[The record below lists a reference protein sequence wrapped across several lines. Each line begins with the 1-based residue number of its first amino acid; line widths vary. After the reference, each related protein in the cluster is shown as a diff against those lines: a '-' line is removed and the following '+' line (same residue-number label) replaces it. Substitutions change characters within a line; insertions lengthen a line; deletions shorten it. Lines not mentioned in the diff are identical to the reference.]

1 MAEQMAP
8 DDLRDDMDEV
18 GGEGASEGP
27 PSPARADRRPAR
39 YPRPAGATDTG
50 QEGRARPAVS
60 EAEVAPCECPE
71 LCLRDHEN
79 E

>member
-1 MAEQMAP
+1 MTEQMTLNEI
-8 DDLRDDMDEV
+8 DDLE
-18 GGEGASEGP
+18 S
-27 PSPARADRRPAR
+27 
-39 YPRPAGATDTG
+39 AGMT
-50 QEGRARPAVS
+50 GRARPAVS

>member
-1 MAEQMAP
+1 MTEQLTL
-8 DDLRDDMDEV
+8 DDVADLAIPGGMD
-18 GGEGASEGP
+18 
-27 PSPARADRRPAR
+27 
-39 YPRPAGATDTG
+39 
-50 QEGRARPAVS
+50 GRARPAVS

>member
-1 MAEQMAP
+1 MAEQMAL
-8 DDLRDDMDEV
+8 DGLREDLTSGLSGM
-18 GGEGASEGP
+18 
-27 PSPARADRRPAR
+27 
-39 YPRPAGATDTG
+39 
-50 QEGRARPAVS
+50 EGRARPAVS

>member
-1 MAEQMAP
+1 MTEQMAL
-8 DDLRDDMDEV
+8 DDLREDLEELGGMD
-18 GGEGASEGP
+18 
-27 PSPARADRRPAR
+27 
-39 YPRPAGATDTG
+39 
-50 QEGRARPAVS
+50 GRARPAIS

>member
-1 MAEQMAP
+1 MREQMELE
-8 DDLRDDMDEV
+8 DLREDLKERYPR
-18 GGEGASEGP
+18 SEGP
-27 PSPARADRRPAR
+27 
-39 YPRPAGATDTG
+39 TDTE
-50 QEGRARPAVS
+50 QPRARPAVS

>member
-1 MAEQMAP
+1 MTEQMAL
-8 DDLRDDMDEV
+8 DDLREDQGELGGMD
-18 GGEGASEGP
+18 
-27 PSPARADRRPAR
+27 
-39 YPRPAGATDTG
+39 
-50 QEGRARPAVS
+50 GRARPAIS